1 MLLQHHI
8 IMKQSACTIV
18 LSDIAPSE
26 YWAHKENYKLG
37 VIDMKKYVES
47 CNRCGKVFKSK
58 SIIVAVYGMLFCSN
72 ECAFEELPDL
82 NETDLETVLAS
93 DIGVE

>member
-1 MLLQHHI
+1 MVNEE
-8 IMKQSACTIV
+8 K
-18 LSDIAPSE
+18 
-26 YWAHKENYKLG
+26 
-37 VIDMKKYVES
+37 ES

-72 ECAFEELPDL
+72 KCAFEEFPDL
-82 NETDLETVLAS
+82 IEDDLETVLAS

>member
-1 MLLQHHI
+1 
-8 IMKQSACTIV
+8 
-18 LSDIAPSE
+18 
-26 YWAHKENYKLG
+26 
-37 VIDMKKYVES
+37 MKKIIAKMVNKEKES

-72 ECAFEELPDL
+72 KCAFEEFPDL
-82 NETDLETVLAS
+82 NEDDLETVLAS